1 MSKRDDSWFWLAFA
15 VALFLL
21 ACVAVDIL
29 EPVAVEEPIASPKV
43 ETPVVLTVKETIQEP
58 EEPEEP
64 SWYIEALPLTYEE
77 QEALWEACQEFQV
90 DHAVMLA
97 LIERETDFRNIQGD
111 GGDSIG
117 YCQIQPRWWSGLME
131 EIGAEDLTDPED
143 NFRTACAIMA
153 QLTERYGNVEDA
165 LSAYNTGSAGSTKY
179 ASAVLSNSAK
189 WEVAR

>member
-1 MSKRDDSWFWLAFA
+1 MRMSTNEKALLAACAGIYLAACVTAEA
-15 VALFLL
+15 VAPTPKPATFSS
-21 ACVAVDIL
+21 AREKAV
-29 EPVAVEEPIASPKV
+29 VTAQ
-43 ETPVVLTVKETIQEP
+43 TGHQW
-58 EEPEEP
+58 PEEP
-64 SWYIEALPLTYEE
+64 SWHIEELPLTYEE

-97 LIERETDFRNIQGD
+97 LVERETDFRNVQGD

-165 LSAYNTGSAGSTKY
+165 LSAYNTGSAGPTKY